1 LKLPERATGIVK
13 SLCFSGIGKD
23 QVGGGRPAM
32 RMFSVSASK
41 GVPETAITL
50 AMTENEDEL
59 RGLVLTY
66 KLMLDF
72 YECYIHRLLSPTTR
86 ITKPF
91 TMDRLEGCSQR

>member
-1 LKLPERATGIVK
+1 MRKVTVFPAL
-13 SLCFSGIGKD
+13 GKTRSVED
-23 QVGGGRPAM
+23 DRQM

-59 RGLVLTY
+59 RDLVLTY

-72 YECYIHRLLSPTTR
+72 YECYIHRLLLPTTR

-91 TMDRLEGCSQR
+91 TMDSLEGCLQR